1 MGGQSRV
8 RYGILETGFS
18 PRQDSRPVTDPIKPA
33 AYRFW
38 MDEHV
43 RFSDLDPLGHANNNA
58 IVEAVSRGEFVL
70 NGFRNRDLRQH
81 LFGDVRSATTRRSQM
96 TKITRMIRMLR
107 AHGLVHKVSK
117 THRYTVSP
125 KGRDIIA
132 ALLAARSA
140 NTQQLTQ
147 LAA

>member
-1 MGGQSRV
+1 LFFLHEPV
-8 RYGILETGFS
+8 LL
-18 PRQDSRPVTDPIKPA
+18 QDAVAAGCRGEVCRPTRWKGRPVRA
-33 AYRFW
+33 
-38 MDEHV
+38 
-43 RFSDLDPLGHANNNA
+43 LNPLADDDA
-58 IVEAVSRGEFVL
+58 RLLEAVSRGEFVL

-96 TKITRMIRMLR
+96 AKITRMIRMLR